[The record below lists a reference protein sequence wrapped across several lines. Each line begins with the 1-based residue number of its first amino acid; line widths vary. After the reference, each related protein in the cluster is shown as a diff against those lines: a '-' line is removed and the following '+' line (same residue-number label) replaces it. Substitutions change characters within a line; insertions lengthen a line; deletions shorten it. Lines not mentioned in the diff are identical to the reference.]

1 MLRSPLNTARHEPAA
16 RTLAAIRS
24 RRPLPPVFLLLL
36 LLLLG
41 ARDASGQ
48 TITTGTLAPYNGGN
62 GVSGNGVITFG
73 VTNSSG
79 ADVLLT
85 DVDSY
90 WQTASN
96 GANTTLWATTVT
108 LGGPYFPFVAA
119 DWTVVGT
126 GTNLSVPANGIHPT
140 ITGLTYLIPDG
151 ATVRFMLESDQNI
164 RYSGT
169 GVISPNTF
177 TVSGIS
183 LHCGDFTLP
192 GATGI
197 VGYGGVFTNSGNN
210 PRYFTGT
217 LTFIPATPCSGAPTA
232 GSISGPAFVC
242 ANTSADLVV
251 NGSTVGTGIT
261 REWYSSTT
269 SGGPYS
275 TFVGSGATVNT
286 GAITSDTYYVC
297 IVTCTNSGLDAT
309 TAEFHLPVTP
319 GISGT
324 YTINDDGSGDLLN
337 FSEAAALLSCGVNGP
352 VVFTVAPGS
361 GPYVDRLVL
370 GAIPGANATNTI
382 TFNGGGAT
390 LAHSPT
396 VSADRAAILLDGAD
410 HVTIDGLTIDVSGGT
425 YGYGVH
431 LRNQADHN
439 TIRDCRIINPDNTA
453 SANYAGI
460 VASASFTNATTAGD
474 NANHTTIEDNLLLGC
489 GGTYKLRL
497 NGASATARA
506 SGNVVRNNQ
515 LLNGY
520 NYQLYMNFQD
530 SGLVQGNM
538 IGRPGLT
545 NTTTFYG
552 IYLNNSVG
560 MTVDGNTIQNVGG
573 ASTAYLYYIAASD
586 APVGQENTFQNN
598 IAYRLNNTAANYGFY
613 NSGSDRARY
622 YHNSILID
630 DQNTTTGATYGMYQ
644 TTAAT
649 GLEYRNNIVKIG
661 RTGTGIKRCLH
672 FATATTGFTS
682 DNNVLVM
689 ASTGGGTNEVAYLST
704 GYPTL
709 AAWQGTGR
717 DAASSAADPLFV
729 SNTDLTP
736 TNVAINDIGDA
747 GIGTL
752 VPLDHNGGPRPL
764 GAAPD
769 PGAIEFGGPTG
780 LSGSGLRPLDWSLAP
795 NPASDHCELRTSDGR
810 TGDWTL
816 MDRSG
821 RLLLHGDAVAGAI
834 IPVSSLAAGT
844 YVVLVREGTTV
855 TRLPLVVAPQGGR
868 SGPR

>member
-1 MLRSPLNTARHEPAA
+1 MFHSVVDHLRFRGAQRILPALRPAA
-16 RTLAAIRS
+16 LMRTGLFLHASLFLAI
-24 RRPLPPVFLLLL
+24 
-36 LLLLG
+36 G
-41 ARDASGQ
+41 DIHGQ
-48 TITTGTLAPYNGGN
+48 TITTGSLAPYNGGN
-62 GVSGNGVITFG
+62 GVGGNGVITFG
-73 VTNSSG
+73 VTNTSG
-79 ADVLLT
+79 ADILLT
-85 DVDSY
+85 DVASY

-108 LGGPYFPFVAA
+108 LGGPYYPFVAS
-119 DWTVVGT
+119 DWTAIGT

-151 ATVRFMLESDQNI
+151 GAVRFMLESDQNI

-177 TVSGIS
+177 TVGGIS

-232 GSISGPAFVC
+232 GSIAGPSFAC
-242 ANTSADLVV
+242 ANTSVDLVV

-286 GAITSDTYYVC
+286 GTITTDMYYVC
-297 IVTCTNSGLDAT
+297 TVTCTNSGQDAT
-309 TAEFHLPVTP
+309 TSEFHVPVTP
-319 GISGT
+319 GISGA

-337 FSEAAALLSCGVNGP
+337 FSEAAALLSCGVSGP

-370 GAIPGANATNTI
+370 GEIPGASATNTV
-382 TFNGGGAT
+382 TFIGGGAT

-410 HVTIDGLTIDVSGGT
+410 HVTIEGLTIDVSGGT

-431 LRNQADHN
+431 LLDQADHN
-439 TIRDCRIINPDNTA
+439 TISDCRIINPDNTA

-460 VASASFTNATTAGD
+460 VASASLTNATTAGN
-474 NANHTTIEDNLLLGC
+474 NADHTTIEDNLLLGC

-497 NGASATARA
+497 NGASASARA

-520 NYQLYMNFQD
+520 NYQFYMNFQD

-573 ASTAYLYYIAASD
+573 SSTAYLYYITASD
-586 APVGQENTFQNN
+586 APVGLENTFQNN
-598 IAYRLNNTAANYGFY
+598 VAYRLNNTAANYGFY

-630 DQNTTTGATYGMYQ
+630 DQNTTAGAAYGMYQ

-649 GLEYRNNIVKIG
+649 GLEYRNNIIKIG
-661 RTGTGIKRCLH
+661 RSGTGIKRCLH
-672 FATATTGFTS
+672 FATATTTFTS
-682 DNNVLVM
+682 DNNVWVM
-689 ASTGGGTNEVAYLST
+689 ASTGGTTNEVAYLST

-747 GIGTL
+747 GIGAL
-752 VPLDHNGGPRPL
+752 VPLDHHGGPRPL
-764 GAAPD
+764 GGAPD
-769 PGAIEFGGPTG
+769 PGAFEFGGPTG
-780 LSGSGLRPLDWSLAP
+780 IAGPGPLTTVWSIAP
-795 NPASDHCELRTSDGR
+795 NPASDRCVLRSSDGR

-816 MDRSG
+816 LDRSG
-821 RLLLHGDAVAGAI
+821 RSLHRGDAVAGAL

-844 YVVLVREGTTV
+844 YVVLVREGATI
-855 TRLPLVVAPQGGR
+855 TRLPLMVVH
-868 SGPR
+868 